1 MEFIQFEKSNMDQ
14 VVSQAERIIRAG
26 GTVVAPTDTVYGLL
40 ANAKDDG
47 AVKKMFRIK
56 KRSREKAF
64 PVFVRDIAEARK
76 LAYIS
81 DSKAKFLENIW
92 PGPFTLVFYYKRK
105 LSDFLTGDL
114 ATVGIRIS
122 KHPFIAGL
130 LDRLEIPLAQSSANI
145 SDKPPV
151 KNISELKQYFKDSQ
165 ALPDLVIDD
174 GDISSSV
181 STVIDFT
188 RDKPIILRTGLISI
202 KELDRILMSF

>member
-1 MEFIQFEKSNMDQ
+1 MEFIQLEKSNMGQ

-26 GTVVAPTDTVYGLL
+26 GTIIAPTDTVYGLL

-56 KRSREKAF
+56 KRLQEKAF
-64 PVFVRDIAEARK
+64 PVFVRDISEARK

-81 DSKAKFLENIW
+81 DSKAKFLEGIW
-92 PGPFTLVFYYKRK
+92 PGPFTLVFYHKRK

-114 ATVGIRIS
+114 ATIGIRIC
-122 KHPFIAGL
+122 KHPFISGL

-145 SDKPPV
+145 SDKPPA

-188 RDKPIILRTGLISI
+188 RDKPIILRTGLIPI
-202 KELDRILMSF
+202 KELDRILKSF